1 MAEPTST
8 SRYKQLIRTALTRA
22 SLDVRRLRNVPF
34 GVRWEDD
41 IRYYLDGRSLQT
53 AFDIGAHEGETAL
66 MLLETFPGIQVHSF
80 EPMPENLS
88 ILTQAVGGRP
98 VTVVQAA
105 VSDRS
110 GSVEIARGD
119 TSFRGS
125 IHGEGPT
132 ITVPAI
138 AIADYARDKG
148 VARVDLLKVDTE
160 GHEEAVLRG
169 ALSLLEKGAIEFVL
183 CECDFTRR
191 PDEPHG
197 DFRAIFDILE
207 PLGYRVVS
215 FYTAGVDNLGW
226 LWGDVLFRYAPGERD
241 SAWASRSPHARRRA
255 R

>member
-8 SRYKQLIRTALTRA
+8 PGYKRLIRGALTRA
-22 SLDVRRLRNVPF
+22 SLDVRRLRNIPF

-41 IRYYLDGRSLQT
+41 VKYYLDGRPLKV

-66 MLLETFPGIQVHSF
+66 MLLETFPGVTVHSF
-80 EPMPENLS
+80 EPMPENHQL
-88 ILTQAVGGRP
+88 LTQAVAGRP
-98 VTVVQAA
+98 VSVVHAA
-105 VSDRS
+105 VSDES
-110 GSVEIARGD
+110 GSVEMARGD

-125 IHGEGPT
+125 VHGEGPT
-132 ITVPAI
+132 MTVPAI
-138 AIADYARDKG
+138 AIADYVRERGID
-148 VARVDLLKVDTE
+148 RVDLLKIDTE

-169 ALSLLEKGAIEFVL
+169 ALPLLQDGSTEFVL

-197 DFRAIFDILE
+197 DFRAIFEILE
-207 PLGYRVVS
+207 PLGYRIVS

-226 LWGDVLFRYAPGERD
+226 LWGDVLLRYAPGERD
-241 SAWASRSPHARRRA
+241 SNWASRSPHARRRA